1 MRPTAELRPPGV
13 YAAFTDPARPA
24 LETADTRVTGFVG
37 LSQKGPLNVATRI
50 QNWDEF
56 VETFGYSSEAYLSDA
71 VYAYFRNGGI
81 SCWVVRVAHVPAP
94 NSGEPS
100 GVDHA
105 GSAEQV
111 QADDWNKPSL
121 RVRALN
127 EGRWGNLIWFKCVHA
142 TGSTALLTRDLDI
155 GAGEA
160 HVNTVRGYEVG
171 ALVRIFDKENSDY
184 VVVTE
189 VGDKI
194 IKWGKETPVNRRH
207 RAAAPTHLE
216 VMEFELHVALR
227 DRREVFKNLQM
238 HPTSRHYAPRVVA
251 SRSRLIRVDDLFTKS
266 PVPHNLP
273 EPQPMTKLDG
283 GRDGSEKITP
293 DDFTG
298 HDFGPGQRSGLAA
311 LAAEEEVALLAIPDS
326 MLFHDRE
333 RGPAGEMKAQR
344 VQDTMVSICENQRD
358 RFAILDIPQ
367 SKDIEWVQRWRRR
380 VDSSFAAFY
389 WPWLEMVGPEGGKPR
404 AVPPSGP
411 MAGVYALRDTSEGVH
426 AAPANVPVVGA
437 GDLSLRVTEDHLGI
451 LNASSVNTFRM
462 QRGVRPWGAR
472 TASSDPDWRYI
483 NVRRLFIM
491 LRRTLDQGFA
501 WATFEPNNHATW
513 AQVTTATSIFLEGL
527 WKKGMLVGGKP
538 EEAFFVQCD
547 AETNPQDNIDR
558 GILTCNIAVA
568 PTRPTEFVMISMVQ
582 EMGSANAGE
591 G

>member
-1 MRPTAELRPPGV
+1 
-13 YAAFTDPARPA
+13 
-24 LETADTRVTGFVG
+24 
-37 LSQKGPLNVATRI
+37 
-50 QNWDEF
+50 
-56 VETFGYSSEAYLSDA
+56 
-71 VYAYFRNGGI
+71 
-81 SCWVVRVAHVPAP
+81 
-94 NSGEPS
+94 
-100 GVDHA
+100 
-105 GSAEQV
+105 
-111 QADDWNKPSL
+111 
-121 RVRALN
+121 
-127 EGRWGNLIWFKCVHA
+127 
-142 TGSTALLTRDLDI
+142 
-155 GAGEA
+155 
-160 HVNTVRGYEVG
+160 
-171 ALVRIFDKENSDY
+171 
-184 VVVTE
+184 
-189 VGDKI
+189 
-194 IKWGKETPVNRRH
+194 
-207 RAAAPTHLE
+207 
-216 VMEFELHVALR
+216 
-227 DRREVFKNLQM
+227 
-238 HPTSRHYAPRVVA
+238 
-251 SRSRLIRVDDLFTKS
+251 
-266 PVPHNLP
+266 
-273 EPQPMTKLDG
+273 
-283 GRDGSEKITP
+283 
-293 DDFTG
+293 
-298 HDFGPGQRSGLAA
+298 
-311 LAAEEEVALLAIPDS
+311 
-326 MLFHDRE
+326 
-333 RGPAGEMKAQR
+333 
-344 VQDTMVSICENQRD
+344 
-358 RFAILDIPQ
+358 
-367 SKDIEWVQRWRRR
+367 
-380 VDSSFAAFY
+380 
-389 WPWLEMVGPEGGKPR
+389 MVGPEGGKPR